1 MTPPAAIQEGVK
13 ESVSPWPNWFR
24 STLSA
29 AVGASIV
36 FAGVLM
42 YLDKTK
48 ADATTALLKSED
60 HEVRIRALEKQT
72 ADDHAT
78 MRALV
83 EKVDELRLDVKTL
96 LQRTPPK

>member
-1 MTPPAAIQEGVK
+1 MVGTAIQEGVK

-48 ADATTALLKSED
+48 ADATAALVKAED
-60 HEVRIRALEKQT
+60 HEVRLRTLEKQA
-72 ADDHAT
+72 ADDHA
-78 MRALV
+78 ALRSII
-83 EKVDELRLDVKTL
+83 EKVDELRVDVKTL